1 MNRERTRTLL
11 LTWMNYPC
19 CKRLSVRVCSCSVFP
34 PSPWVQLCTAADSTV
49 SPLPASWVNRLLSVN
64 RACLWHSSLLHT
76 IWFQGKFSPSV
87 HAHCFWCSKEG
98 IARFCPSE
106 IFAFLLRAAGFVWS
120 CNLIFFF
127 LLYVYPLIH
136 MANIPKCNM
145 PSTLF
150 ISRQHLI
157 AWKFMEYDLKALSF
171 LWREFCS
178 WKKDNTVSCNDRVM
192 STALQDEDA

>member
-11 LTWMNYPC
+11 LTWRNYPC
-19 CKRLSVRVCSCSVFP
+19 CKRLSVRVCSCSIFP
-34 PSPWVQLCTAADSTV
+34 PSPWVQLCTAADNTV

-106 IFAFLLRAAGFVWS
+106 ILPSCWELQALSGAATLS
-120 CNLIFFF
+120 FFF
-127 LLYVYPLIH
+127 YSMCIH
-136 MANIPKCNM
+136 SFIWQIF
-145 PSTLF
+145 PSAICQVLC
-150 ISRQHLI
+150 
-157 AWKFMEYDLKALSF
+157 SF
-171 LWREFCS
+171 LGNIWLHENLWDMTSKHFHSYEESSAHEKR
-178 WKKDNTVSCNDRVM
+178 TI
-192 STALQDEDA
+192 Q

>member
-1 MNRERTRTLL
+1 M
-11 LTWMNYPC
+11 
-19 CKRLSVRVCSCSVFP
+19 LSVRVRSCSIFL
-34 PSPWVQLCTAADSTV
+34 PSPGVQLWTAADNAV

-106 IFAFLLRAAGFVWS
+106 ILPSSWELQALSRAATLS
-120 CNLIFFF
+120 FFF
-127 LLYVYPLIH
+127 YSVYPLIH

-150 ISRQHLI
+150 ISRQRLI
-157 AWKFMEYDLKALSF
+157 TWKFMEYDLKTLSF

-178 WKKDNTVSCNDRVM
+178 WKKDNTIS
-192 STALQDEDA
+192 